1 MVLKKNLI
9 SILSLLLFL
18 SVSVI
23 AQEKEMT
30 SDEWQ
35 AEMSRLT
42 AQKAALLQEDSTLNA
57 DIDNLKSMD
66 IKSFEDCTNE
76 LYALVGATKSDVDN
90 FRSAVGELN
99 GKIMRKEGPKADRQ
113 KDLDALKSNK
123 ISALPEFFDK
133 VHSQMQKAMDMWVE
147 APKEIM
153 YTVVKGDCLW
163 NIAKKKEHYGNG
175 FAWPVIYK
183 ANRDQIKNPDLI
195 YPKQVFKVPN
205 LTEEEKAKYEKL
217 RSNYKPAPVQ

>member
-90 FRSAVGELN
+90 FRSAVE
-99 GKIMRKEGPKADRQ
+99 D
-113 KDLDALKSNK
+113 
-123 ISALPEFFDK
+123 FF
-133 VHSQMQKAMDMWVE
+133 SS
-147 APKEIM
+147 P
-153 YTVVKGDCLW
+153 
-163 NIAKKKEHYGNG
+163 
-175 FAWPVIYK
+175 
-183 ANRDQIKNPDLI
+183 
-195 YPKQVFKVPN
+195 
-205 LTEEEKAKYEKL
+205 
-217 RSNYKPAPVQ
+217 